1 MAKKLNARQKREQQ
15 QQKMHEKR
23 SVKLENARSNR
34 IKADAGNHVP
44 ENGSGMNQS
53 DSAWVPVEKTFR
65 QWPVETNEANITD
78 DGFVLMVENLSP
90 LHLGSGQADVN
101 IDADVVHDDCG
112 LPYFPSKRLKGLIY
126 ESGLEVLEMLEA
138 CGAKVYTRENW
149 DELFCHGVEAECRLI
164 MPNLYLEDY
173 ENMRREWHELMTCFP
188 DMFQPIDV
196 LEAYTSIR
204 YQTKIDEATGVAAD
218 TSLRNMRVVEAN
230 QLFCGSVRL
239 RAGGREHMEML
250 ALALQN
256 LQRAGGKRNRGFGEL
271 KCTML
276 QNGRNIQQVLIKNA
290 WKRGSLA

>member
-1 MAKKLNARQKREQQ
+1 MAKKMNARQKREQQ

-23 SVKLENARSNR
+23 NVKVENARSNK
-34 IKADAGNHVP
+34 IKSVAISNPARV
-44 ENGSGMNQS
+44 NQP
-53 DSAWVPVEKTFR
+53 DSAEMPAEKTFR
-65 QWPVETNEANITD
+65 EWPAEDNAARIAD

-276 QNGRNIQQVLIKNA
+276 QNDRNIQQVLIKNA
-290 WKRGSLA
+290 WQRGSLA